1 MNSFL
6 RILFGLFSL
15 SLVFCLC
22 ACKYR
27 LAGTA
32 QPLPFKTIA
41 LAQVV
46 NDSYAPQA
54 ASPLNTQL
62 AAMLS
67 QAPALELAALG
78 DSQAVL
84 EVELDDYTKQIF
96 ATKESDTALASAIT
110 VTLTANCSLKD
121 LRTGKYLFKDRRV
134 SVSNHVY
141 DANGLLNAEYQN
153 MTVLTRE
160 LAKRIVDQVLG
171 VW

>member
-1 MNSFL
+1 MSRFS
-6 RILFGLFSL
+6 RILFALISL
-15 SLVFCLC
+15 SLAFCLC

-67 QAPALELAALG
+67 QAPALELVALG

-110 VTLTANCSLKD
+110 VILTAKCSLKD
-121 LRTGKYLFKDRRV
+121 LRTGKYLFKDRNV
-134 SVSNHVY
+134 SVSNHVF
-141 DANGLLNAEYQN
+141 DADGLLNAEYQN